1 MLNMKKWLVIFW
13 LMILFSAIGAIFWY
27 TDWIYQLPTPIPKDY
42 HPVGTGKLISIK
54 NFAQNGDKKPVFLH
68 FFNPDCPCSRFNI
81 KQFSA
86 LVKQYDKEV
95 DFKVVVLSKK
105 SFTANEIQ
113 QKFDLAIPVSFDESL
128 AKVCG
133 VYSTPQAVLIDQ
145 DHRLFY
151 RGNYNASRYCTDEK
165 TNFAKIALEG
175 ILKQK
180 TDLNFSALAL
190 KAYGCSLPG
199 CSN

>member
-1 MLNMKKWLVIFW
+1 MLNMKKWLVIVW
-13 LMILFSAIGAIFWY
+13 LMLLFSAIAVIFWY
-27 TDWIYQLPTPIPKDY
+27 TDWVYQLPTPIPKDY
-42 HPVGTGKLISIK
+42 RTVGTGKLISI
-54 NFAQNGDKKPVFLH
+54 NAFANSTEKKPIFLH

-86 LVKQYDKEV
+86 LVKEYGKDV
-95 DFKVVVLSKK
+95 DFRVVVLSKK
-105 SFTANEIQ
+105 SFTAKEIQ
-113 QKFDLAIPVSFDESL
+113 QKFDLAIPVSFDETV

-133 VYSTPQAVLIDQ
+133 VYSTPQAVLLDQ
-145 DHRLFY
+145 DLRLFY

-175 ILKQK
+175 ILKRK
-180 TDLNFSALAL
+180 TDLNFSELAL
-190 KAYGCSLPG
+190 QAYGCSLPG